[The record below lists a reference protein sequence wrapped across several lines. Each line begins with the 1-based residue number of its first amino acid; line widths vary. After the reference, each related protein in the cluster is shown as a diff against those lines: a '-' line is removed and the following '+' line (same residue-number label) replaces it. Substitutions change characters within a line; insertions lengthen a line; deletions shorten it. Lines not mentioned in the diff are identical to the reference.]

1 MNRRKYASSPAAC
14 AAVLTS
20 AGWVA
25 VVFSAGKVL
34 RLVLPQPDREAA
46 LKLAGTTCGEVEEA
60 AALPELAQRLR
71 RYFDGHPVEFT
82 DALDISSST
91 PFQQRV
97 WQAARRIPWG
107 QTRSYQWIASEIGQ
121 PGAARA
127 VGQAL
132 GRNPLP
138 VIIPCHRVL
147 ASNGNLGGFS
157 GGLEVK
163 KRLLRLEGVSPC
175 PSNG

>member
-1 MNRRKYASSPAAC
+1 
-14 AAVLTS
+14 
-20 AGWVA
+20 
-25 VVFSAGKVL
+25 
-34 RLVLPQPDREAA
+34 LVLPQPTREAA
-46 LKLAGTTCGEVEEA
+46 LKLAGTAPESDEKA
-60 AALPELAQRLR
+60 APLPELAERLR
-71 RYFDGHPVEFT
+71 RYFDGQPVEFI
-82 DALDISSST
+82 DELDISSGT

-107 QTRSYQWIASEIGQ
+107 ETRSYQWIASEIGQ
-121 PGAARA
+121 PKAARA

-147 ASNGNLGGFS
+147 ASNGKLGGFS
-157 GGLEVK
+157 GGLEIK
-163 KRLLRLEGVSPC
+163 RRLLSLEGASPC

>member
-1 MNRRKYASSPAAC
+1 MNRGNESSRPAC
-14 AAVLTS
+14 AAFLTS

-25 VVFSAGKVL
+25 VVFSAGKAL
-34 RLVLPQPDREAA
+34 RLVLPQPDRETA
-46 LKLAGTTCGEVEEA
+46 LRLAGTTCEAVEEA
-60 AALPELAQRLR
+60 GVLPELAERLC
-71 RYFDGHPVEFT
+71 RYFDRQPVEFA
-82 DALDISSST
+82 DGLDVSSGT

-107 QTRSYQWIASEIGQ
+107 QTRSYGWIAAEIGQ

-147 ASNGNLGGFS
+147 ASDGKLGGFS

-163 KRLLRLEGVSPC
+163 RRLLALEGASPC